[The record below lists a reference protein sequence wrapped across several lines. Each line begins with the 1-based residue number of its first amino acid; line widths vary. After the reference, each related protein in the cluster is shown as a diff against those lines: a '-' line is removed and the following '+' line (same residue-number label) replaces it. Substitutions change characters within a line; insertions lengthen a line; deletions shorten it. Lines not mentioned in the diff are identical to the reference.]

1 MGNVDKSAIHP
12 HLRCVRT
19 VNFVDSSVDN
29 SAQIVDSQR
38 SATYGRWISGGL
50 LWITRLVIH
59 TAGEVIPTISTGNG
73 P

>member
-1 MGNVDKSAIHP
+1 M
-12 HLRCVRT
+12 
-19 VNFVDSSVDN
+19 DSSVDN

-38 SATYGRWISGGL
+38 SATYGRWINAGL